1 MVGIWLALGLISLA
15 SCAPQSTQATAL
27 HSPSSIGSSSAT
39 NPQSNVQFAA
49 NAPIDNAQSAALTS
63 QLHSSQLPLVGAR
76 VLASNGGPRQA
87 ILYGF
92 VRTPFGKADAAD
104 KARQWLNDPGAQI
117 DNRIK
122 VEPDLAGKPDRSQP
136 MASNSD
142 LDNPDLQTY
151 QNQQKLDNQ
160 ALNQQ
165 QQAYMNQGSPFSG
178 GGLGGSG
185 IFMMLPLLMGGFGGG
200 GGSFGFGSG
209 AFGSPYGSTYGSPYG
224 GGYPSYPS
232 PSYPSPGGSP
242 YGP

>member
-1 MVGIWLALGLISLA
+1 MGIWLALGLISLA
-15 SCAPQSTQATAL
+15 SCAPQSPQVPAQN
-27 HSPSSIGSSSAT
+27 SPTSVGSSAPSTPPAD
-39 NPQSNVQFAA
+39 VHFAP
-49 NAPIDNAQSAALTS
+49 NAPIDSANSAALTN
-63 QLHSSQLPLVGAR
+63 QLHGSQLPLVGAR
-76 VLASNGGPRQA
+76 VLAATGGPHQA

-104 KARQWLNDPGAQI
+104 KTRQWLNDPEAQI

-122 VEPDLAGKPDRSQP
+122 VEPDLAATPGGSPSAP

-142 LDNPDLQTY
+142 INNPDLQTY
-151 QNQQKLDNQ
+151 QNQQKIDNQ

-185 IFMMLPLLMGGFGGG
+185 ILMMLPLLMGGFGGG
-200 GGSFGFGSG
+200 GSSFSFGGG
-209 AFGSPYGSTYGSPYG
+209 GFGSPYGSSYGSPYG
-224 GGYPSYPS
+224 PSYPS